1 MKKHLDK
8 IIIVLLM
15 GSIWG
20 AFEVFGVELLKAIQV
35 PHKSPFLFSFAL
47 MVMIASKRLNDFPG
61 SAILIAAV
69 ALFYKSFS
77 PDFQVCWA
85 TQTTAILT
93 AGIVFEVGYRLFR
106 NRIASGMLWRSL
118 AAIVIGYGAYIALLS
133 FDAVVNPEA
142 FAACGGI
149 AGMYGYLSS
158 SGTYATILSVITI
171 NLGFYAGEKTKSMLN
186 DQTYAFV
193 PLATK
198 ALGLI
203 VISIAW
209 IAQLAY

>member
-20 AFEVFGVELLKAIQV
+20 TFEVFGAELLKAIQV
-35 PHKSPFLFSFAL
+35 PHKSPFLFSFGL

-61 SAILIAAV
+61 SAVLIAAI

-85 TQTTAILT
+85 TQATAILT
-93 AGIVFEVGYRLFR
+93 AGVVFEIGYRLFR
-106 NRIASGMLWRSL
+106 NRIASGMIWRSL

-133 FDAVVNPEA
+133 FDAIVNPEA

-149 AGMYGYLSS
+149 TGMYSYLSS
-158 SGTYATILSVITI
+158 SGTYAAILSLVTI
-171 NLGFYAGEKTKSMLN
+171 NLGFFLGEKTKSMLN
-186 DQTYAFV
+186 VRTSVFV
-193 PLATK
+193 PLAAK
-198 ALGLI
+198 ALGLM
-203 VISIAW
+203 VISITW
-209 IAQLAY
+209 IAQLVY